1 MKMGI
6 IAYQFPLL
14 QRLGQDVDPPD
25 LFLPALEVVQRDD
38 SLIVRADVPGMRRD
52 DLKLEINQN
61 ELTIAGE
68 RRAAVDACER
78 GICRS
83 ERRFGAFF
91 RSVPLPERA
100 DVEHVTA
107 TVKDGVL
114 EVVLPIRM
122 LVIAL
127 IAAAFALA
135 TSPAQAQRLTRCAE
149 CHLANLTNVPSPDF
163 LSDWQRSAPARRGVG
178 CDKCHG
184 ADSWTEHSTEAHRG
198 VLNSSNAGVWST
210 RPT

>member
-1 MKMGI
+1 MKTGI

-14 QRLGQDVDPPD
+14 RRFGQGVDPPD
-25 LFLPALEVVQRDD
+25 LFLPALEVVERDD

-52 DLKLEINQN
+52 DLKLEINGN
-61 ELTIAGE
+61 ELIIAGE
-68 RRAAVDACER
+68 RRASVDECER

-83 ERRFGAFF
+83 ERRFGTFF
-91 RSVPLPERA
+91 RTVPLPERA

-107 TVKDGVL
+107 SVKDGVL

-135 TSPAQAQRLTRCAE
+135 ASTAHAQHLTCCAE
-149 CHLANLTNVPSPDF
+149 CHLANLTDVPSPDF
-163 LSDWQRSAPARRGVG
+163 L
-178 CDKCHG
+178 
-184 ADSWTEHSTEAHRG
+184 
-198 VLNSSNAGVWST
+198 
-210 RPT
+210 